1 MNKSYRWLL
10 IGDEHPPAPHP
21 GSNASPALPDAEEIH
36 LFVRGYESI
45 RILVRAATK
54 TVQVFGPG
62 RVQKLQEFTRTAD
75 LEEFLKAYE
84 KSVLDAG
91 WTLLDVTDRRIA
103 NRS

>member
-1 MNKSYRWLL
+1 MTRGYRWL
-10 IGDEHPPAPHP
+10 IGNEPPLAPHP
-21 GSNASPALPDAEEIH
+21 GSSASQALQDAEEIH

-45 RILVRAATK
+45 RILIRRSTK
-54 TVQVFGPG
+54 SLQVFGPG
-62 RVQKLQEFTRTAD
+62 RLQKHHEFTKTAD

-84 KSVLDAG
+84 KSVLESG